1 MTRRNAVG
9 AVSFSIDPTLVE
21 FLCQELPLTT
31 FVETGT
37 FEGDTVASV
46 LPLFEEIHT
55 VDLSEEFTAKA
66 ESRFHSDESVR
77 VYSGESTKMLAS
89 LRSQLQNKSVLY
101 WLDAHWCVA
110 DATAG
115 ERSQC
120 PLLDELEAI
129 AELNSSSVV
138 LIDDARLFLCTPP
151 KPHDTDHWP
160 EFHDVVR
167 KLISLNASHKIMVIN
182 DVIAFYPAEINS
194 GMSAY
199 ASGHS
204 IDWLATL
211 RRLEAI
217 EEERE
222 ELHVALA
229 ERLALIE
236 EMSQAQHGL
245 HAALDERLAVIEEMR
260 QARESTKSGGS
271 RWARRFVP

>member
-1 MTRRNAVG
+1 MG

-21 FLCQELPLTT
+21 FLCQALPLTT

-37 FEGDTVASV
+37 FEGEAVASV

-66 ESRFHSDESVR
+66 ESRFHSNESVH
-77 VYSGESTKMLAS
+77 VYSGESTKVLAS
-89 LRSQLQNKSVLY
+89 LSPHLQNKSVLY

-115 ERSQC
+115 EHSQC

-160 EFHDVVR
+160 EFDDVVR
-167 KLISLNASHKIMVIN
+167 KLIRLNASHRMMVIN
-182 DVIAFYPAEINS
+182 DVIAFYPATINS

-199 ASGHS
+199 ASEHG
-204 IDWLATL
+204 IDWLVVL

-217 EEERE
+217 ERERE
-222 ELHVALA
+222 ELNLVLA

-236 EMSQAQHGL
+236 EMSQAQQGL
-245 HAALDERLAVIEEMR
+245 HAALAERLAVIEEMS
-260 QARESTKSGGS
+260 QALGSSKS
-271 RWARRFVP
+271 RP